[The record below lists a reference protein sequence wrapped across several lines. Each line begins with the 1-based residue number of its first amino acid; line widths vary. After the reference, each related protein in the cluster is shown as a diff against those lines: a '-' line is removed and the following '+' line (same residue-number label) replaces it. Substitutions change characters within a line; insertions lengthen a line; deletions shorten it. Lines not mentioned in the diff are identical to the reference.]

1 MILKKYFFLLLVIIL
16 MVSFI
21 FSYDTDVSETSD
33 DIGLQQL
40 LEQDIDDLNLAAPEL
55 IQNFYQLNN
64 YQFAWQQQAKI
75 TTLLQ
80 AIEQSSQ
87 QGLNPQDYYL
97 TSITEQRA
105 NRSKLSKAQF
115 DLILTDALIRLSYHQ
130 IFGKLSPQD
139 LDANWN
145 MNREF
150 LTNDPVAK
158 LSSILQST
166 SNLKQ
171 FIAENTQSGPFYQSL
186 IVALEKYKKI
196 AKAGGWQHIPDGQT
210 IKPRM
215 QDNRI
220 PAIKAYLQINGDL
233 PTAKID
239 LTNFDYDKETEAGI
253 KQFQLRHQ
261 IEPDGVLGKD
271 SLAQMNVPIDHRI
284 AQIKANLE
292 RLRWVKRNV
301 EDEFVL
307 VNIAGYMVYYIKN
320 NDIIWQS
327 KAQVGKNYR
336 KTPVFKDDIKYVT
349 FNPTWTVPPT
359 ILRKDVLPKI
369 KQDRNYLTQKD
380 FNVVDHKG
388 KVIDPATIDWP
399 SVTAR
404 NFPYMIRQEPGPKNA
419 LGQIKIMFPNT
430 HLVYLHDTPSKR
442 LFDRAERAFSSG
454 CIRVE
459 KPFELVELLLNDKTK
474 WNQQQFD
481 QILQSGK
488 LQNVR
493 LPQTVPVLLLYF
505 TVKPD
510 SNGQVIFYKDIY
522 NRDLPI
528 IDGLKQAVSRLK
540 PIN

>member
-1 MILKKYFFLLLVIIL
+1 MFA
-16 MVSFI
+16 
-21 FSYDTDVSETSD
+21 YDTDVSETSETSD
-33 DIGLQQL
+33 VIGLQQL
-40 LEQDIDDLNLAAPEL
+40 LEQDTATLKLAAPEL
-55 IQNFYQLNN
+55 IRNFYQLNN

-97 TSITEQRA
+97 TSITEQLAHRA
-105 NRSKLSKAQF
+105 KLSKAQF

-145 MNREF
+145 MSREF
-150 LTNDPVAK
+150 LTDDPVAK

-171 FIAENTQSGPFYQSL
+171 FIAENTQSGPFYQGL
-186 IVALEKYKKI
+186 MTALAKYKNI
-196 AKAGGWQHIPDGQT
+196 AEAGGWQAIPEGQT
-210 IKPRM
+210 IKPGI
-215 QDNRI
+215 QDSRI

-233 PTAKID
+233 PTVKID
-239 LTNFDYDKETEAGI
+239 PTNFDYDKETEAGI

-388 KVIDPATIDWP
+388 KVIDAATIDWP

-510 SNGQVIFYKDIY
+510 RNGQVTFYKDIY